1 MNLGTALSILD
12 GLDYFN
18 LVKKVIIQMGN
29 IKKLIIASALSMMA
43 AGCYAGS
50 IVPNTNTAVSA
61 DISFSDPGQLQ
72 AQLAPVSGLM
82 AGSHKDGDTIAILSA
97 SGSNKQYVVT
107 GDYSKPETVGSNS
120 DVWTVIGKSGNTIK
134 VTFGGIA
141 CTTKGSL
148 VDGASHKWWI
158 YDMTDRVA
166 VKLSGAQTV
175 KADTYPVTL
184 NVAAYQA

>member
-1 MNLGTALSILD
+1 MKS
-12 GLDYFN
+12 
-18 LVKKVIIQMGN
+18 
-29 IKKLIIASALSMMA
+29 IKKLIVASALSMMA

-50 IVPNTNTAVSA
+50 IVPNTNTAASA
-61 DISFSDPGQLQ
+61 DISFSNPGQLQ
-72 AQLAPVSGLM
+72 AQLTPVSGLV
-82 AGSHKDGDTIAILSA
+82 AGSHKGDEAIATLLV
-97 SGSNKQYVVT
+97 SGSSKQYVVT
-107 GDYSKPETVGSNS
+107 GDYSKPETVKNGN
-120 DVWTVIGKSGNTIK
+120 DVWTVTGKSGNTIK

-141 CTTKGSL
+141 CSTKGSL

-166 VKLSGAQTV
+166 VKLSGAQTI